1 MSGRSG
7 YGRSRIV
14 GKLIH
19 RPANMMMAGLA
30 PKVGKPGWAIR
41 LYYQRVDEC
50 FCVCDPC
57 IIEQV
62 VTPLPPSVSP
72 QPPSTP
78 PTLPPAGPPS
88 IPPNPGLP
96 PFQPP
101 STPGFTLSSSQ
112 LPGRNA
118 YSPPTN
124 AGVSGAAFMFPFGT
138 TGCCPTESWGQLLTG
153 VVAADNDLKSGGH
166 WVMAQFN
173 RQVTVLGGEAL
184 NPNAA
189 VGNYPV
195 SVDISWNNFGP
206 YTHGESA
213 NPAVEAPVLN
223 VKYRKIV
230 QNSPVFQ
237 VGFGGPVAPNTSGA
251 TNPGSYR
258 ADAAYI
264 AQNVPFAFKGNAPG
278 PVGDNPTKSYGMAPY
293 QWLLLDISTALRNV
307 GEWNGEGTNWAAGG
321 QWAPTIAGRKTAD
334 NFSKFNSLPL
344 IQYDPSVSV
353 PGPNQTDSSNGLLF
367 VEACD
372 IGVGILGPLA
382 PFKTPPTSTL
392 IG

>member
-1 MSGRSG
+1 
-7 YGRSRIV
+7 
-14 GKLIH
+14 
-19 RPANMMMAGLA
+19 MMMAGLA

-72 QPPSTP
+72 LPPSTP

-101 STPGFTLSSSQ
+101 STPGFPSSSSQ

-118 YSPPTN
+118 FTIPTN

-153 VVAADNDLKSGGH
+153 VVGADNDLKSGGH

-173 RQVTVLGGEAL
+173 RQVTVLGGEGL

-258 ADAAYI
+258 ADAVYI
-264 AQNVPFAFKGNAPG
+264 AQNVPFAFKGDAPG

-307 GEWNGEGTNWAAGG
+307 GEWNGEATNWAAGG

-344 IQYDPSVSV
+344 IQYDPSVSLA
-353 PGPNQTDSSNGLLF
+353 GPNQTDSDNGLLF

-372 IGVGILGPLA
+372 IGVGVLGPLA

-392 IG
+392 MG